1 MQLFDLSTGNQC
13 ATYKGHDGLVRS
25 LAFMPDGQRLVSAG
39 IDKTIQSWVV
49 RTGRQDR
56 EPAVSLSLP
65 SATNCL
71 AVAPDGMVLAFS
83 ISPPDVPPAVAQDDL
98 FHSTDQTSRWIRLSM
113 GHADGRGDR
122 ILKDSRHAILA
133 LAFSPDGRILAS
145 AGGNHEGH
153 GEAKVWDVSTGDLLA
168 DLKGH
173 RRIVE
178 CLSFSPD
185 GKTLVTAGGWAN
197 GPGEV
202 KLWDLSPFATGWRPP
217 RPDR

>member
-1 MQLFDLSTGNQC
+1 MSHG
-13 ATYKGHDGLVRS
+13 ARG
-25 LAFMPDGQRLVSAG
+25 
-39 IDKTIQSWVV
+39 
-49 RTGRQDR
+49 RTG
-56 EPAVSLSLP
+56 EIES
-65 SATNCL
+65 
-71 AVAPDGMVLAFS
+71 
-83 ISPPDVPPAVAQDDL
+83 
-98 FHSTDQTSRWIRLSM
+98 SRT
-113 GHADGRGDR
+113 A
-122 ILKDSRHAILA
+122 RHAILA

-145 AGGNHEGH
+145 AGGDHEGQ
-153 GEAKVWDVSTGDLLA
+153 GEAKLWDVSSGDLLA

-173 RRIVE
+173 RRTVE